1 MNISFITNNSYAL
14 AKDGRTG
21 SFRETVRELL
31 GIIST
36 DQRKANAIRQSPAIR
51 NPGIID
57 S

>member
-1 MNISFITNNSYAL
+1 MNISFITNDSYAL

-51 NPGIID
+51 NPEIIG